1 MAESVLRFRV
11 ETKDANAKINRLKQQ
26 VQKLEVAVKGAGGST
41 KVAGAGFKAFGSG
54 AQAAAV
60 GARGLGAA
68 LSTALGP
75 LTAVV
80 AAAAS
85 LGQVFGVLRQ
95 QDFAEAKVRSL
106 GVNSKELTARLK
118 DVSGE
123 LSGQAS
129 VLDLTGA
136 AYDVASA
143 GFNNAADASK
153 ILKAASQGATGGFS
167 DINTVG
173 DAATSVLNAYGLEA
187 DKAGKLVDGFIQTQN
202 DGKIVIGEYA
212 ANIAKV
218 APVAA
223 ALGVPLEEVNA
234 AVAQITAGGQGAE
247 VTFTALK
254 TAFAQVAAGKV
265 GKEFEALGVEI
276 NASTLKSDGLAGTLE
291 KIKKSG
297 ADAGTVIKAFGTEAG
312 PSILALLNDTE
323 KYNQLLEKQKQSQ
336 GAAAKA
342 AFTASD
348 TIDGQLKRL
357 TTAFQNLFSD
367 QSELGI
373 IIKQTF
379 KVAAVTVEALGV
391 ALNVLLAPGRAI
403 MAAFE
408 EIGGA
413 IAEAIGVDAK
423 DAAFNLEQ
431 GFQNIVKGIN
441 NAVKIFVNFG
451 RVVGKI
457 IGGLIAINI
466 KFQQEVI
473 GAYQKFA
480 ERVIGFFTR
489 IFETGKQKFTDLKD
503 GIISTITGFINTGIQ
518 KFTEFREFITTALS
532 SPAKEASSVFA
543 RLAKFM
549 QGIFQ
554 RIGSFASGFFTGF
567 TDSAQA
573 TAERV
578 TQFFGGL
585 FNGLVGIINRFID
598 GLPDWL
604 KNALGGVGDLAGDI
618 AGAIGNALRGI
629 RDLAVNVPGQITA
642 AFGPGTS
649 GDNQQGQAASDLAT
663 ANTITSTGGKLS
675 KADKDKK
682 AAQDKEA
689 KRLQRIAE
697 QHEKTKLQI
706 EEQIFLASAVN
717 DEERKRFERVVQIQ
731 RILRNKKGLSDE
743 QLQVELNLTHELH
756 KQQDQT
762 EAIRDAAKKRA
773 EEAKKAADE
782 EKRKAEQIKNL
793 YQGIGDTIQNGI
805 VDALNAGIEGFVAG
819 TKKLDE
825 ALKDIASGVLKD
837 IGQQLIKFGLNTFF
851 NSLGGGGTG
860 GLGGLLG
867 RLFKADGGP
876 VDQGSPYIVG
886 ERGPELFVPGQSG
899 QVVSNDNMR
908 AAMGRYQRSAGL
920 AGGVSQG
927 SAADGT
933 GGGAAVAAA
942 PIDVRYTVERINS
955 VDYVTADQFQAGMRE
970 AATQGAKQGEQRA
983 LTTLRQ
989 NTTQRKRVGLQ

>member
-41 KVAGAGFKAFGSG
+41 KVAGAGFKAFAGG

-85 LGQVFGVLRQ
+85 LGQVFNVLRQ

-106 GVNSKELTARLK
+106 GVNSNELTARLK
-118 DVSGE
+118 DVSTE

-143 GFNNAADASK
+143 GFNNAADAAL

-173 DAATSVLNAYGLEA
+173 DATTSVLNAYGLEA
-187 DKAGKLVDGFIQTQN
+187 DKAAKLVDGFIQTQN

-265 GKEFEALGVEI
+265 GNEFKALGIEI

-323 KYNQLLEKQKQSQ
+323 KYNQLLKNQKEAQ

-367 QSELGI
+367 QSELGVL
-373 IIKQTF
+373 IKQTF
-379 KVAAVTVEALGV
+379 KVAAVTVEVLV
-391 ALNVLLAPGRAI
+391 AAINLLLAPTRAVL
-403 MAAFE
+403 AAFK

-413 IAEAIGVDAK
+413 IAEALGIEAT
-423 DAAFNLEQ
+423 DAAFKLEQ
-431 GFQNIVKGIN
+431 GFQNIMKGVTKAI
-441 NAVKIFVNFG
+441 AVFVGFG
-451 RVVGKI
+451 KVVGKI
-457 IGGLIAINI
+457 IGGLIAVNINFI
-466 KFQQEVI
+466 KEVI
-473 GAYQKFA
+473 GAYQRFG
-480 ERVIGFFTR
+480 ERVAGFFVKAADA
-489 IFETGKQKFTDLKD
+489 GKQKFTELKD
-503 GIISTITGFINTGIQ
+503 SVIGTVTNFVDSGKQ
-518 KFTEFREFITTALS
+518 KFGEFRDFVTTALS
-532 SPAKEASSVFA
+532 SPAQKASSVFGK
-543 RLAKFM
+543 LAEFM
-549 QGIFQ
+549 QKIFK
-554 RIGSFASGFFTGF
+554 RLSEFANKFFTGF
-567 TDSAQA
+567 SDSAGS
-573 TAERV
+573 TAENV
-578 TQFFGGL
+578 TNFFGGL
-585 FNGLVGIINRFID
+585 FEGLIEIINSFIK
-598 GLPDWL
+598 GLPPWL

-618 AGAIGNALRGI
+618 AGAVGNAIRGI
-629 RDLAVNVPGQITA
+629 KDVVTSVPDEITA
-642 AFGPGTS
+642 AFGVDTTGSKTGS
-649 GDNQQGQAASDLAT
+649 KLAGADSQNAA
-663 ANTITSTGGKLS
+663 ANAIAATGGALS
-675 KADKDKK
+675 NKK
-682 AAQDKEA
+682 TEQEEEA
-689 KRLQRIAE
+689 ERLRKIAE
-697 QHEKTKLQI
+697 QHAKTVQSLEDRKL
-706 EEQIFLASAVN
+706 LASALTK
-717 DEERKRFERVVQIQ
+717 EETKQFTRQIQ
-731 RILRNKKGLSDE
+731 MATILRENKDLSAE
-743 QLQVELNLTHELH
+743 QLKVLIDKTLELNDQLDTTEELN
-756 KQQDQT
+756 KADKKRADDLKKLQDA
-762 EAIRDAAKKRA
+762 EKKRA
-773 EEAKKAADE
+773 EELKGV
-782 EKRKAEQIKNL
+782 
-793 YQGIGDTIQNGI
+793 YQSIADTIADGF
-805 VDALNAGIEGFVAG
+805 VDAIEGAVKG
-819 TKKLDE
+819 TKTLAEVATGILDD
-825 ALKDIASGVLKD
+825 LASQFL
-837 IGQQLIKFGLNTFF
+837 QLARNQLFFGNITGSMSKGSGLFGNLF
-851 NSLGGGGTG
+851 GGF
-860 GLGGLLG
+860 L
-867 RLFKADGGP
+867 ADGGP
-876 VDQGSPYIVG
+876 ATAGRSYVVG
-886 ERGPELFVPGQSG
+886 ERGPEIFTPGRSG
-899 QVVSNDNMR
+899 TVTSNDALGGASVTVNVD
-908 AAMGRYQRSAGL
+908 ASGSNVEGDAEQSKQLGKAIGL
-920 AGGVSQG
+920 AVQQELIKQQRPGGLLG
-927 SAADGT
+927 
-933 GGGAAVAAA
+933 
-942 PIDVRYTVERINS
+942 
-955 VDYVTADQFQAGMRE
+955 
-970 AATQGAKQGEQRA
+970 
-983 LTTLRQ
+983 
-989 NTTQRKRVGLQ
+989 